1 MIGTEAT
8 GQFEIISK
16 IGQGGYGIVY
26 KACEISTK
34 DIVAIKQVKKASSN
48 REGFPIAALRE
59 IILLKDLKGSP
70 NIIDLRNVLTYELDR
85 NVYIIYNYSEY
96 DMNTLIYQKTPM
108 NFRQVKSYFKQM
120 ITGLLSL
127 HSNSYIHRDIKPS
140 NFLISSDNLVTLI
153 DFGLTR
159 KVHGANTK
167 ITRRYTDFIGTYS
180 YRAPEIILGA
190 TNYGPEIDIWSLGC
204 TLYEMI
210 TCQNLFDGCNT
221 EADIANSIIE
231 IFGFPSDK
239 EWPEFYNLPTTSL
252 FLKSKG
258 RSSITTN
265 QFFERKI
272 PDEFKPMKTILLKML
287 QLNPKNRI
295 SLLDA
300 LNDPFFSDAELP
312 ENLPLLSFEEST
324 HKKSQEPS
332 YKKDFNDF
340 KKPDLQLLELRP
352 PMAMPVSV
360 V

>member
-1 MIGTEAT
+1 
-8 GQFEIISK
+8 
-16 IGQGGYGIVY
+16 
-26 KACEISTK
+26 
-34 DIVAIKQVKKASSN
+34 
-48 REGFPIAALRE
+48 
-59 IILLKDLKGSP
+59 
-70 NIIDLRNVLTYELDR
+70 
-85 NVYIIYNYSEY
+85 
-96 DMNTLIYQKTPM
+96 MNTLIYQKTPM